1 MESSAPLAAA
11 QLAQGINQYSKYPV
25 ILTAEMLLP
34 ATAAAAPAAEQHR
47 AQQCSLAQFPEQAK
61 DNRNN
66 DR

>member
-1 MESSAPLAAA
+1 
-11 QLAQGINQYSKYPV
+11 
-25 ILTAEMLLP
+25 MLLP

-47 AQQCSLAQFPEQAK
+47 AQQCSLAQFQEQAK